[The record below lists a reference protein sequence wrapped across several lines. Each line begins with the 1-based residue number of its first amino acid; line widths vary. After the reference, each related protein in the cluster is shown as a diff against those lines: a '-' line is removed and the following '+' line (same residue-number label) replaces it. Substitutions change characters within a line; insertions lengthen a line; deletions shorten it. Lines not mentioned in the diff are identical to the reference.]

1 MSLKDDLKKLL
12 FGAKS
17 TARSV
22 GRQAEEQSKKLGEEL
37 SEQSKDYYQK
47 AKLRMEELD
56 EEYRPKVEKKARE
69 AKSFAEELV
78 NDAFNSTAP
87 SEENTETKNKQTMD
101 DKKKSEEEPK
111 EEPSFEDIFSGKAQP
126 PEDEPEKE
134 ASERRKQFDAFS
146 EEFSR
151 AAGEAGEQAAE
162 LSERVGKKVLDASD
176 KINERLFDEG
186 EKLWD
191 KAKKKGSGF
200 MDRFEGFVDKAN
212 EEAEKESMDDLTDKA
227 KAMDEELER
236 RVKERGQRSNAE
248 NLERD
253 RKKDPLGG
261 MDSFF
266 DKAGRFAEGDYTD
279 EGSTS
284 GEDLTIRRDP
294 DYKPKENTGK
304 VKGFDDLDG
313 DGDEIIDDA
322 ILDDDNDKDAAHR
335 RGFLTTNKAPL
346 HGGNCP
352 PGLGAALFGARPRT
366 KDLQRP
372 L

>member
-17 TARSV
+17 AARSAS
-22 GRQAEEQSKKLGEEL
+22 RKAEEQGRKLGEEL

-47 AKLRMEELD
+47 AKQRMEDLD
-56 EEYRPKVEKKARE
+56 DEYRPKVQKKARE
-69 AKSFAEELV
+69 AKGFAEELV
-78 NDAFNSTAP
+78 NEAFKS
-87 SEENTETKNKQTMD
+87 TETPEEETKTRNTNTMD
-101 DKKKSEEEPK
+101 DDKNDKGQPEEA
-111 EEPSFEDIFSGKAQP
+111 PSFEDIFTGKTTP
-126 PEDEPEKE
+126 PEAEPEKE
-134 ASERRKQFDAFS
+134 KSDRKKKFDEFS
-146 EEFSR
+146 EEFSK
-151 AAGEAGEQAAE
+151 AAGEAGEKAAE
-162 LSERVGKKVLDASD
+162 ISERVGKKVLDASD

-186 EKLWD
+186 EKLWG
-191 KAKKKGSGF
+191 KAKEKGSSF

-212 EEAEKESMDDLTDKA
+212 EEAEKESIDDLTKEA

-253 RKKDPLGG
+253 RRKDPMGG

-266 DKAGRFAEGDYTD
+266 DKAERFAEGDYTG
-279 EGSTS
+279 EGVAS
-284 GEDLTIRRDP
+284 GKDMTIRKDP

-322 ILDDDNDKDAAHR
+322 ILDDDDK
-335 RGFLTTNKAPL
+335 
-346 HGGNCP
+346 
-352 PGLGAALFGARPRT
+352 
-366 KDLQRP
+366 
-372 L
+372 